1 MARSSGPRL
10 DLRQAMQGLFGA
22 AAQIERTGSDEQIA
36 KATEQLDQARKAI
49 YLLLA
54 E

>member
-1 MARSSGPRL
+1 M
-10 DLRQAMQGLFGA
+10 A
-22 AAQIERTGSDEQIA
+22 AASQIERTGTDEQIA
-36 KATEQLDQARKAI
+36 KATDQVDQARKAI